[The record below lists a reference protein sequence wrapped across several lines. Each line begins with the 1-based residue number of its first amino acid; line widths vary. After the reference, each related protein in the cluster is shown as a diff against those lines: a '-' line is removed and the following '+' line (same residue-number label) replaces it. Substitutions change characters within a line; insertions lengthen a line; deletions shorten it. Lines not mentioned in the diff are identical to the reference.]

1 MAFFSGINKW
11 NQKIAKLNIKKQKTK
26 LILWWLLLL
35 LSCKDYDSHENEEK
49 DVHCKCYCGREFIT
63 YRSLMTHRRSC
74 FAGVVTDIKGLFT
87 DTVEKNLNDMIESK
101 ENI

>member
-1 MAFFSGINKW
+1 M
-11 NQKIAKLNIKKQKTK
+11 L
-26 LILWWLLLL
+26 LW
-35 LSCKDYDSHENEEK
+35 KRIHHVQN
-49 DVHCKCYCGREFIT
+49 
-63 YRSLMTHRRSC
+63 LMTHRRSC